1 MSRMDSVPGPKSRV
15 YEETLQQIR
24 QIITHDRLTPGDKIP
39 SEREL
44 ADRLNVGRSSVREA
58 LRALE
63 LLGIIETRRGEG
75 TFIKDFRE
83 NHLVRVLGLYVLED
97 AKAVEDIFEMSA
109 LIEKQAIEKLLD
121 NHDKKALIQLDREF
135 RKGDL
140 SCEQLMGKLIKLS
153 GNRLLYRTWLVLGD
167 YLKAGITLEE
177 PSAPVF
183 EELLSGLILKN
194 KKLVLLV
201 YKQISQYKIV
211 QLS

>member
-1 MSRMDSVPGPKSRV
+1 MDSVPGPKSRV